1 MKSNYEE
8 TMSVM
13 RSVRGWWHSIR
24 LLDRIFGREIMKKF
38 VASIALATFAAA
50 AVPQTVRAQGTP
62 QTITAVDVKEVA
74 TGLRASKII
83 GSDVVNLNKDTI
95 GKIDDLI
102 ISTDH
107 KLIAVISVGGFL
119 GIGTKLVAVR
129 YDDLQPTSN
138 NTGFI
143 LPGATKD
150 SLKALP
156 EFSYR

>member
-1 MKSNYEE
+1 MPPWRCRGAIAASLFGWRNSPNYC
-8 TMSVM
+8 SV
-13 RSVRGWWHSIR
+13 SSTS
-24 LLDRIFGREIMKKF
+24 D
-38 VASIALATFAAA
+38 
-50 AVPQTVRAQGTP
+50 
-62 QTITAVDVKEVA
+62 
-74 TGLRASKII
+74 SKII
-83 GSDVVNLNKDTI
+83 GSDVVNSNKDTI

-102 ISTDH
+102 VSSDH

-138 NTGFI
+138 NAGFI

>member
-1 MKSNYEE
+1 MAIARAEQRRAS
-8 TMSVM
+8 M
-13 RSVRGWWHSIR
+13 G
-24 LLDRIFGREIMKKF
+24 EIMNKF
-38 VASIALATFAAA
+38 VASVALATFVAGAAPHLAAA
-50 AVPQTVRAQGTP
+50 QGST

-83 GSDVVNLNKDTI
+83 GSDVVNSNKDTI

-102 ISTDH
+102 ISSSDH

-129 YDDLQPTSN
+129 YDELQPTSN
-138 NTGFI
+138 NAGFI
-143 LPGATKD
+143 LAGGTKD

>member
-1 MKSNYEE
+1 MN
-8 TMSVM
+8 
-13 RSVRGWWHSIR
+13 
-24 LLDRIFGREIMKKF
+24 KF
-38 VASIALATFAAA
+38 VAFVVLATFVTAAA
-50 AVPQTVRAQGTP
+50 PHWAIAQGTT

-83 GSDVVNLNKDTI
+83 GSDVVNANKDSI

-102 ISTDH
+102 ISSDH

-138 NTGFI
+138 NAGFI

-150 SLKALP
+150 GLKALP

>member
-1 MKSNYEE
+1 LNYLDPPEHWTDEGVPSAIPVLWEE
-8 TMSVM
+8 AMT
-13 RSVRGWWHSIR
+13 
-24 LLDRIFGREIMKKF
+24 KF
-38 VASIALATFAAA
+38 MTAVALATLVSVTAPNLAA
-50 AVPQTVRAQGTP
+50 AQGTT
-62 QTITAVDVKEVA
+62 QTITAVDVKEIA

-102 ISTDH
+102 ISSDH
-107 KLIAVISVGGFL
+107 RLIAVISVGGFL

-129 YDDLQPTSN
+129 YDDLQATSN
-138 NTGFI
+138 NSGFI

>member
-1 MKSNYEE
+1 
-8 TMSVM
+8 
-13 RSVRGWWHSIR
+13 
-24 LLDRIFGREIMKKF
+24 MKKF
-38 VASIALATFAAA
+38 VASVALATLATFVTAAA
-50 AVPQTVRAQGTP
+50 PHLAAAQGTS

-95 GKIDDLI
+95 GKVDDLI
-102 ISTDH
+102 ISSDH

-138 NTGFI
+138 NAGFI

-150 SLKALP
+150 SLKTLP

>member
-1 MKSNYEE
+1 MKSNYKRNEVC
-8 TMSVM
+8 SKLD
-13 RSVRGWWHSIR
+13 GIAPR
-24 LLDRIFGREIMKKF
+24 LVDRIFAREIMNKF
-38 VASIALATFAAA
+38 VASIALATFAATA
-50 AVPQTVRAQGTP
+50 LPQTVGAQGTP

-102 ISTDH
+102 ISSDH

-138 NTGFI
+138 NAGFI

>member
-1 MKSNYEE
+1 MN
-8 TMSVM
+8 
-13 RSVRGWWHSIR
+13 
-24 LLDRIFGREIMKKF
+24 KF

-50 AVPQTVRAQGTP
+50 AVPQTVGAQGTP

-102 ISTDH
+102 ISSDH

-138 NTGFI
+138 NAGFI

-156 EFSYR
+156 EFSYRY

>member
-1 MKSNYEE
+1 MN
-8 TMSVM
+8 
-13 RSVRGWWHSIR
+13 
-24 LLDRIFGREIMKKF
+24 KF
-38 VASIALATFAAA
+38 VAFVALATFVTAAA
-50 AVPQTVRAQGTP
+50 PHWATAQGTT

-83 GSDVVNLNKDTI
+83 GSDVVNANKDSI

-102 ISTDH
+102 ISSDH

-138 NTGFI
+138 NAGFI

-150 SLKALP
+150 GLKALP

>member
-1 MKSNYEE
+1 
-8 TMSVM
+8 
-13 RSVRGWWHSIR
+13 
-24 LLDRIFGREIMKKF
+24 MKKVVAF
-38 VASIALATFAAA
+38 VALATFVVAAA
-50 AVPQTVRAQGTP
+50 PNWAAAQGTA

-102 ISTDH
+102 VSSDH

-129 YDDLQPTSN
+129 YDELQPTSN
-138 NTGFI
+138 NEGFI

>member
-1 MKSNYEE
+1 M
-8 TMSVM
+8 T
-13 RSVRGWWHSIR
+13 
-24 LLDRIFGREIMKKF
+24 KF
-38 VASIALATFAAA
+38 VASVALAAFVTAAA
-50 AVPQTVRAQGTP
+50 PHSAAAQGTA

-83 GSDVVNLNKDTI
+83 GSDVVNSNKDTI

-102 ISTDH
+102 VSSDH
-107 KLIAVISVGGFL
+107 KLTAVISVGGFL

-138 NTGFI
+138 NAGFI
-143 LPGATKD
+143 LPGGTKD

>member
-1 MKSNYEE
+1 
-8 TMSVM
+8 
-13 RSVRGWWHSIR
+13 
-24 LLDRIFGREIMKKF
+24 MKKF
-38 VASIALATFAAA
+38 VASVALATFVTAAA
-50 AVPQTVRAQGTP
+50 PHWAAAQGTA

-83 GSDVVNLNKDTI
+83 GSDVVNSNKDTI

-102 ISTDH
+102 VSSDH

-129 YDDLQPTSN
+129 YDDLQPTTN
-138 NTGFI
+138 NSGFI
-143 LPGATKD
+143 LPGGTKE